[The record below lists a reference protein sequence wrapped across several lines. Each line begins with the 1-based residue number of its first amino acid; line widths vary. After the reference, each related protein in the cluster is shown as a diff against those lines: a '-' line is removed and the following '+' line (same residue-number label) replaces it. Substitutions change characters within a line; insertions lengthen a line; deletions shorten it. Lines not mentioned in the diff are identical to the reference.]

1 MASDIKASILNSDG
15 HGNSLP
21 NGEHKRAPSP
31 GIPDNR
37 RSPVTTNIIS
47 NIAIM
52 RARLA
57 RIGQAT
63 MLLAPRASAVV
74 DVISAQLDELQ
85 DIVKNMADNSI
96 RLLLD
101 RPESDWDYNNH
112 AVQHYQAT
120 ALKRKRETKEDD
132 FPWLVP
138 SYEHQSPLPKSLFEN
153 KNMTVYIVE
162 VFPFV
167 PIKKTA
173 VPFDSKLTGAVVI
186 DKVLASVRKKCG
198 KSKDPRLKFK
208 NDTFT
213 LRAPGTCEHIH
224 RDQLVLS
231 SEFVREALFNGRN
244 VNLNLD
250 IKPAEMTHFD
260 PNKSHIDNFVD
271 SLKHSLVDVRT
282 EYKNVRSHIHLDS
295 MQQVVGF
302 EAAHVGLMENPFIV
316 RVIGLDGCTREAL
329 PLLDQSFSHIYVRVY
344 LSVDNKIL
352 GLDHPVFDCCTNA
365 CPIVEHP
372 RFLNGM
378 LPNNPEVRFALYS
391 EIPMESR
398 ICCVLYGTRLKEQNK
413 PDTVLGYCI
422 IPLVGPDNTV
432 ISGSHEFGLWPSSGV
447 IKSEDAKSV
456 KHADVLWFHG
466 SCVPYANK
474 DLTNPVARIRLKFA
488 EFPVPLI
495 APPTKLRMK
504 SRPSYLKLHHK
515 DPKSFKVRIIKGTNL
530 AAKDPNGKSDP
541 YVKVYVASLGE
552 QRRKLG
558 STSRKKET
566 LNPDWT
572 KDPRKATFS
581 GEGTKLEMEV
591 WDHDFFSENDFMGL
605 VEVDLLDPKFD
616 HEPGVPMRF
625 TCKCRQR
632 FSRKDEIVSGSLT
645 FEYTVNIPSSEA
657 KLSKLLRVDLMHNLS
672 KADYDL
678 IWKSR
683 ARLFK
688 RPHML
693 PRLLQKVNWATASE
707 ANEAKQLLTLFDM
720 PEDPVMTMLFLGP
733 GYTQPAVRLFAV
745 EQLSRM
751 SDSDLSL
758 YMLQLVQCLKY
769 EAHHDSPLS
778 QFLIRRALRSP
789 YQAGHKLFW
798 TIKAEMSFAPEYQ
811 ERYQVILE
819 EYLIKAGKHRQELSK
834 QYIICKRFEEV
845 SHQVTQARRTK
856 KKKVVDAMYYKM
868 LHTINEQLLKR
879 VGKFQLPLD
888 PKIELTTLIVEKCKY
903 MSSKMVPLWL
913 VFNNAD
919 RSAPPYKVIF
929 KTGDDLR
936 QDILTLQMLEVMNRI
951 WMKDGMDMK
960 LKIYKVLATGK
971 NRHGAGVGLIQV
983 VDQSSTTSDIQA
995 EFGGGALGA
1004 FEPTVL
1010 VQYLEEHNT
1019 DWKHTAKRNFTQ
1031 SCAGYCVAT
1040 LVLGIGDRHN
1050 GNIMCTKD
1058 GHLFHIDFGHFL
1070 GNFKS
1075 KMGFKRERTPFVFT
1089 PEMAKVIGDGK
1100 AKSEDYKNFLE
1111 LCKRAYRLVRQQ
1123 ADLLE
1128 MLFIL
1133 MTSAGMP
1140 ELVEKSDIN
1149 YLRNQLNLHMSDSAS
1164 GKHLETLIEKSRAN
1178 AYKRLDNF
1186 IHIWKHG

>member
-37 RSPVTTNIIS
+37 RSSVTTNIIS

-138 SYEHQSPLPKSLFEN
+138 SRSMDACFNVTWADLDMFLAFAK
-153 KNMTVYIVE
+153 

-186 DKVLASVRKKCG
+186 DKVLARISILIGVESLVILLIITTVSVRKKCG

-282 EYKNVRSHIHLDS
+282 EYK
-295 MQQVVGF
+295 
-302 EAAHVGLMENPFIV
+302 
-316 RVIGLDGCTREAL
+316 
-329 PLLDQSFSHIYVRVY
+329 
-344 LSVDNKIL
+344 
-352 GLDHPVFDCCTNA
+352 
-365 CPIVEHP
+365 
-372 RFLNGM
+372 
-378 LPNNPEVRFALYS
+378 
-391 EIPMESR
+391 
-398 ICCVLYGTRLKEQNK
+398 
-413 PDTVLGYCI
+413 
-422 IPLVGPDNTV
+422 
-432 ISGSHEFGLWPSSGV
+432 
-447 IKSEDAKSV
+447 DAKSV

-541 YVKVYVASLGE
+541 YVK
-552 QRRKLG
+552 
-558 STSRKKET
+558 
-566 LNPDWT
+566 
-572 KDPRKATFS
+572 
-581 GEGTKLEMEV
+581 
-591 WDHDFFSENDFMGL
+591 GL

-693 PRLLQKVNWATASE
+693 PRLLQKVGMLASPGPVGGS
-707 ANEAKQLLTLFDM
+707 AWPKAPVLL
-720 PEDPVMTMLFLGP
+720 
-733 GYTQPAVRLFAV
+733 VR
-745 EQLSRM
+745 
-751 SDSDLSL
+751 
-758 YMLQLVQCLKY
+758 
-769 EAHHDSPLS
+769 
-778 QFLIRRALRSP
+778 
-789 YQAGHKLFW
+789 
-798 TIKAEMSFAPEYQ
+798 
-811 ERYQVILE
+811 
-819 EYLIKAGKHRQELSK
+819 
-834 QYIICKRFEEV
+834 
-845 SHQVTQARRTK
+845 
-856 KKKVVDAMYYKM
+856 
-868 LHTINEQLLKR
+868 
-879 VGKFQLPLD
+879 
-888 PKIELTTLIVEKCKY
+888 
-903 MSSKMVPLWL
+903 SS
-913 VFNNAD
+913 
-919 RSAPPYKVIF
+919 
-929 KTGDDLR
+929 GDDLR

-995 EFGGGALGA
+995 EFGSGGALGA

-1031 SCAGYCVAT
+1031 SCALETSSTEGYCVAT